1 MAISNI
7 SNNKVSQTD
16 LNNYFNATAALLKQV
31 HGKVSLKL
39 FRKLT
44 KEVSDL
50 VCKKQLNA
58 AEFITF
64 NQYSISV
71 DT

>member
-1 MAISNI
+1 MTS
-7 SNNKVSQTD
+7 STPSNKVNQSD
-16 LNNYFNATAALLKQV
+16 LNNYFNATAALLKEV

-39 FRKLT
+39 FKKVT
-44 KEVSDL
+44 KDVSEL
-50 VCKKQLNA
+50 VCEEQRNI